1 MIKSLECYICKN
13 ISYILFSSISD
24 DRYNHNQKY
33 QLYRCDSCG
42 HCQIYPPIENQNL
55 GNLYLRNYGRSSLD
69 VEEIRKISINNIE
82 NKFKKLRNII
92 KPKVQGQ
99 YYSEEKRKILDYG
112 SGSCQDLLEIEL
124 MGKKGTGV
132 EIDSSAIETSKQL
145 GLEVLSS
152 EVFFANRDDTYEYV
166 QLNQVI
172 EHFPFPKDDLRRI
185 VSKCDTDGNIF
196 IATPNSDSIWRKL
209 FGIKWINWHVPYHQ
223 HHFSKESL
231 KILFNEMGL
240 DIIFLKTRTPI
251 EWSETQF
258 YVMILWILRKNSKIA
273 WNSKFD
279 HEEKS
284 YKNRSTLIDN
294 VIRFLRI
301 VLRTNLII
309 VNIFFDRIGL
319 GDCLVA
325 KVEIGKSK

>member
-1 MIKSLECYICKN
+1 LS
-13 ISYILFSSISD
+13 
-24 DRYNHNQKY
+24 
-33 QLYRCDSCG
+33 
-42 HCQIYPPIENQNL
+42 
-55 GNLYLRNYGRSSLD
+55 NYGRSSLNVD
-69 VEEIRKISINNIE
+69 EIRKISKNNIE
-82 NKFKKLRNII
+82 NKFKKLRNIFR
-92 KPKVQGQ
+92 PKVQGQ

-124 MGKKGTGV
+124 MGKNGTGV
-132 EIDSSAIETSKQL
+132 EIDSSAIKTSKLL

-152 EVFFANRDDTYEYV
+152 EVFFANRNETYEYV

-172 EHFPFPKDDLRRI
+172 EHFPFPKEDLLKI

-231 KILFNEMGL
+231 RILFKEIGL

-258 YVMILWILRKNSKIA
+258 YVMILWLFRKNSKNA
-273 WNSKFD
+273 WNSKLD
-279 HEEKS
+279 HEKRN
-284 YKNRSTLIDN
+284 YRNKKTLLDK
-294 VIRFLRI
+294 VIKFLRI
-301 VLRTNLII
+301 VLRTNLTI
-309 VNIFFDRIGL
+309 VNLFFDRIGI

-325 KVEIGKSK
+325 KVKIGKSN

>member
-1 MIKSLECYICKN
+1 VIKSLECYICKN
-13 ISYILFSSISD
+13 ISNILFSSISD
-24 DRYNHNQKY
+24 DRYNHDQKY
-33 QLYRCDSCG
+33 QLYRCESCG

-132 EIDSSAIETSKQL
+132 EIDSSAIETSKLL

-152 EVFFANRDDTYEYV
+152 EVFFADKNETYEFV

-172 EHFPFPKDDLRRI
+172 EHFPFPKDDLLKI

-196 IATPNSDSIWRKL
+196 IATPNSGSIWRKL

-231 KILFNEMGL
+231 RILFKEIGV
-240 DIIFLKTRTPI
+240 DIIFLNTRTPI

-258 YVMILWILRKNSKIA
+258 YVMILWILRKNSKNA
-273 WNSKFD
+273 WNPKLGQ
-279 HEEKS
+279 EKRN
-284 YKNRSTLIDN
+284 YRNRSILLQKAIK
-294 VIRFLRI
+294 ILRI
-301 VLRTNLII
+301 VLRANLII
-309 VNIFFDRIGL
+309 VNLFFDRFGM
-319 GDCLVA
+319 GDCLVT
-325 KVEIGKSK
+325 KVKIRKSN

>member
-1 MIKSLECYICKN
+1 
-13 ISYILFSSISD
+13 
-24 DRYNHNQKY
+24 
-33 QLYRCDSCG
+33 
-42 HCQIYPPIENQNL
+42 
-55 GNLYLRNYGRSSLD
+55 
-69 VEEIRKISINNIE
+69 VEEIRKISISNIE

-132 EIDSSAIETSKQL
+132 EIDSSAIETSKLL

-152 EVFFANRDDTYEYV
+152 EVFFANSKETYEYV

-172 EHFPFPKDDLRRI
+172 EHFPFPKEDLLKI

-196 IATPNSDSIWRKL
+196 IATPNSGSIWRRL
-209 FGIKWINWHVPYHQ
+209 FGIKWINWHIPYHQ

-231 KILFNEMGL
+231 RILFKEIEA

-258 YVMILWILRKNSKIA
+258 YVMILWLFRKNSKIA
-273 WNSKFD
+273 WNQKLNPL
-279 HEEKS
+279 KRN
-284 YKNRSTLIDN
+284 YGNRSTLLHHAIK
-294 VIRFLRI
+294 FLRI

-309 VNIFFDRIGL
+309 INLFFDRFGM

-325 KVEIGKSK
+325 KVKIGKSN